1 MDLFTF
7 LSKLIWPAIFVY
19 VLIRYEGAIREFLG
33 SLKDWAE
40 ISGPGMGMKRKIQ
53 ASTTAPP
60 EPTGKMKPE
69 TMEDLSLEAKKVIS
83 TLWKHQKEY
92 YPDNPRKGRWSFM
105 VGLGSPSF
113 ADYLIGVGQ
122 NLKKGLVTI
131 NPKDGQCLLT
141 DAGIYYCEGNEGVLL
156 NDWDYERWKK

>member
-53 ASTTAPP
+53 
-60 EPTGKMKPE
+60 
-69 TMEDLSLEAKKVIS
+69 VIS